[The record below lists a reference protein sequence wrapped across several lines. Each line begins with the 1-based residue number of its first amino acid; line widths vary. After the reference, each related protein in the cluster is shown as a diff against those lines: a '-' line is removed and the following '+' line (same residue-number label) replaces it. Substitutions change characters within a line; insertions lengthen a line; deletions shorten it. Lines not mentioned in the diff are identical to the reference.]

1 MTSLISQEEEV
12 GKERQAKP
20 LEQEPQLAARIVIED
35 CMCLLLDIDDI
46 DRVWHAAGWQRDDEH
61 LLRQRRFVIL
71 CFSRLMVTERKA
83 ARI

>member
-1 MTSLISQEEEV
+1 MPVAQLCFSKEGFSPALTHLHLQEEDADT
-12 GKERQAKP
+12 ERQAKP

-61 LLRQRRFVIL
+61 LLRQRR
-71 CFSRLMVTERKA
+71 
-83 ARI
+83 